1 MKSSVESV
9 TEDKSQRFCT
19 NCQAM
24 REASTGQLRRLRT
37 TSRWICQACLERKA
51 KSIYASKSGR
61 SSDISRL
68 LHIINNRSESHD

>member
-1 MKSSVESV
+1 MKHSVESV

-24 REASTGQLRRLRT
+24 RDSSTGQLRRLRT

-51 KSIYASKSGR
+51 KSIYASKSNR

-68 LHIINNRSESHD
+68 IDMINNKVAS